1 MLNTVLIESG
11 FEGGRAYLHWV
22 EVDGRTELLGFCKI
36 TCTKLEDVTKNVV
49 ADCHA

>member
-1 MLNTVLIESG
+1 VDLRVAE
-11 FEGGRAYLHWV
+11 HWV

-36 TCTKLEDVTKNVV
+36 TCTELEDVTKNVV